1 MEEPGYH
8 RAFMSPSRLVLP
20 SAVVSLL
27 SFVLVSLFGCAPPH
41 RDYTPDQIDQT
52 GKLDEIMDVQ
62 ATVADPQFKKI
73 DKGAYDDQDW
83 AAFADMSN
91 RLQHTSKKIHQF
103 SKGPGMDALADQLHA
118 NAEKL
123 GQAATAKDAKAAS
136 DDLAA
141 IKATCKQCHKQF
153 R

>member
-1 MEEPGYH
+1 MKTTLL
-8 RAFMSPSRLVLP
+8 A
-20 SAVVSLL
+20 SLAAIAAL
-27 SFVLVSLFGCAPPH
+27 ATVACAPPH
-41 RDYTPDQIDQT
+41 RDYTAAQIQQV
-52 GKLDEIMDVQ
+52 GKLDELMDVQ

-83 AAFADMSN
+83 AGFADASA
-91 RLQHTSKKIHQF
+91 RLSATSAKIKQF
-103 SKGPGMDALADQLHA
+103 SKGPGMDALADKLHA

-123 GQAATAKDAKAAS
+123 GQAASAKDAKAAS

-141 IKATCKQCHKQF
+141 IKATCKECHKAF